1 MSDPAAPPVSSRD
14 TPRFG
19 TRERHQE
26 LGAAFQGQGE
36 DYDRLRPGYPD
47 QVLDAIVAAL
57 PGGAPSAAPGAPD
70 VAAGAPDGALSAAD
84 SFAPGKARTAV
95 DIGAGTGKL
104 SLQLARRGLDVIAL
118 DPSRSMLDTAEE
130 AYRASSAGDSDPG
143 APVGSF
149 RTALASAEDTGL
161 PESSADLVTVAQAWH
176 WFDTEAAGA
185 EIARILRPGGVLA
198 LLWNSLDV
206 QIPWVHRYSR
216 IMHAGDVYRDDFTP
230 PITPHFTLRERIV
243 EHWEDPRTT
252 QELIDLARTRSYV
265 ITAPPER
272 REKVLANLDWYLHE
286 HLGHAPGSEVGMPYR
301 TDLFLFGADAGS
313 ARAAAS
319 APVAATAPDA
329 ADADSG
335 AEDA

>member
-1 MSDPAAPPVSSRD
+1 
-14 TPRFG
+14 
-19 TRERHQE
+19 
-26 LGAAFQGQGE
+26 
-36 DYDRLRPGYPD
+36 
-47 QVLDAIVAAL
+47 
-57 PGGAPSAAPGAPD
+57 
-70 VAAGAPDGALSAAD
+70 
-84 SFAPGKARTAV
+84 
-95 DIGAGTGKL
+95 
-104 SLQLARRGLDVIAL
+104 VIAL

-230 PITPHFTLRERIV
+230 PITPHFTLHERIV

-319 APVAATAPDA
+319 ALVAATAPDA